1 MKTQIIPE
9 PIDVGTSNSF
19 KYIVYAGLLAVAVL
33 FLLKYIKTK
42 KENEQKK
49 ISDSDNGSNEHAE

>member
-9 PIDVGTSNSF
+9 TVPVTVTGGN
-19 KYIVYAGLLAVAVL
+19 KWLYIMLAAALALLVYH
-33 FLLKYIKTK
+33 FIKTK

-49 ISDSDNGSNEHAE
+49 ISDSDNGNNEHA